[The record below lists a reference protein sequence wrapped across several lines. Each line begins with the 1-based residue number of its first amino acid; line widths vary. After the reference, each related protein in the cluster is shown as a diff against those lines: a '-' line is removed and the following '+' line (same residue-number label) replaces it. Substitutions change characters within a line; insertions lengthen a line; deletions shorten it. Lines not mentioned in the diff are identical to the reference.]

1 MKIYLEQQNKKLNK
15 KFKGSAK
22 KLLSELSISAS
33 AVLII
38 KNGELVNEDELLKD
52 TDEIRL
58 LSVVSGG

>member
-15 KFKGSAK
+15 KFNGSAK
-22 KLLSELSISAS
+22 KLLGELRISAS

-38 KNGELVNEDELLKD
+38 KNGELVTEDELLKD
-52 TDEIRL
+52 KDDVKL